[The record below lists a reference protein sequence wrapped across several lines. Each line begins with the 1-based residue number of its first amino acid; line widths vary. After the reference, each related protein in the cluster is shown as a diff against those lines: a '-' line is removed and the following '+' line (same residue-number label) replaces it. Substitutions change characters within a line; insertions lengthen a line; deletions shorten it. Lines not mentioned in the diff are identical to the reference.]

1 MSSDQL
7 SAGAGIVLSLAFSYL
22 PGLRQWYAEQQ
33 PEHKA
38 LGMLVAL
45 AVTAMLA
52 LSISCAG
59 LQQIVP
65 CDQPGVWSLVR
76 AFVAAAVANQT
87 TYTLTK
93 RIAPVQK

>member
-1 MSSDQL
+1 MNSDTL

-22 PGLRQWYAEQQ
+22 PGLRPWYASLD
-33 PEHKA
+33 PERKA
-38 LGMLVAL
+38 LGMLAAL

-52 LSISCAG
+52 LAISCAN
-59 LQQIVP
+59 LQQVVT

-76 AFVAAAVANQT
+76 AFVAASVANQT

>member
-1 MSSDQL
+1 MTSDTL

-22 PGLRQWYAEQQ
+22 PGLRQRYAQQ
-33 PEHKA
+33 EPEHKA

-45 AVTAMLA
+45 AVTAILA
-52 LSISCAG
+52 LAISCAK
-59 LQQIVP
+59 LQTVVT

-93 RIAPVQK
+93 RIAPVTK